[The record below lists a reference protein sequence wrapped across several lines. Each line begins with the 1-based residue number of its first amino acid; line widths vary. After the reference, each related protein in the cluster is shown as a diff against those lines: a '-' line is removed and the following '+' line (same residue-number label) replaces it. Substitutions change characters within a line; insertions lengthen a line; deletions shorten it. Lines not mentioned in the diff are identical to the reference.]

1 MMNKERFLEAIQW
14 LEENR
19 VLKMDPMY
27 GLDSF
32 FSRLYMWKIDDDAVR
47 IVLCHG
53 VRWFSL
59 DSFSDFSVT
68 TRKVDEALKFAF
80 SRHYEHQQPVPV
92 EEVPDLMKLFK
103 ERIPDF

>member
-1 MMNKERFLEAIQW
+1 MMNKERFLEVIQW
-14 LEENR
+14 FEENR
-19 VLKMDPMY
+19 VIKMDPIF

-32 FSRLYMWKIDDDAVR
+32 FPRLYMWKINDDAVR

-53 VRWFSL
+53 TRWSSL
-59 DSFSDFSVT
+59 DSFSDFSVM
-68 TRKVDEALKFAF
+68 TRKVDEALGLAF
-80 SRHYEHQQPVPV
+80 SRNYERPQPVPV